1 MLIALSF
8 TYVCVCVSIPLC
20 IYVCLYVCM
29 CVSTHLSMPLSVSLS
44 LETERERERERECV
58 CVCVCVCLCALKQE
72 DSLYELALSSYQV
85 DPGDLTQATMLC
97 SKCLYPLNCWDE
109 MALIGMVLHWE
120 RLILEKT
127 AELGF
132 ILRLT

>member
-1 MLIALSF
+1 VCVYTSVYICVSVCV
-8 TYVCVCVSIPLC
+8 YVCVYASVYAS
-20 IYVCLYVCM
+20 VC
-29 CVSTHLSMPLSVSLS
+29 LSVSRDR
-44 LETERERERERECV
+44 ERERERERECV